1 MKNTLKL
8 IIILLFTITFSSCK
22 NEVQKRIELIEKKT
36 DSLNK
41 SLDNIKDIK
50 QITLANE
57 KVKLIKDSIYKN
69 QMIMILCQ
77 LERFYRVIEFFYLNY
92 FKIFKQFFCFINR
105 VCICNRYIIFPFI
118 SFEIFTD

>member
-50 QITLANE
+50 NNNKRE
-57 KVKLIKDSIYKN
+57 
-69 QMIMILCQ
+69 
-77 LERFYRVIEFFYLNY
+77 
-92 FKIFKQFFCFINR
+92 INGQ
-105 VCICNRYIIFPFI
+105 Y
-118 SFEIFTD
+118 